1 MLFGDFPVIN
11 QNYVGYKCRYGYIST
26 FVNQKREELAT
37 PDFNGFYKY
46 DLEKKKVLGRV
57 ILEKGYQ
64 TGEVYFQEREGAS

>member
-1 MLFGDFPVIN
+1 
-11 QNYVGYKCRYGYIST
+11 
-26 FVNQKREELAT
+26 LAT